1 MKVMA
6 IGECVNYE
14 NNYTIDVVVF
24 VIAPT
29 DTTIYDN

>member
-1 MKVMA
+1 MKVTV
-6 IGECVNYE
+6 IGECANYE
-14 NNYTIDVVVF
+14 NNYDVVVF